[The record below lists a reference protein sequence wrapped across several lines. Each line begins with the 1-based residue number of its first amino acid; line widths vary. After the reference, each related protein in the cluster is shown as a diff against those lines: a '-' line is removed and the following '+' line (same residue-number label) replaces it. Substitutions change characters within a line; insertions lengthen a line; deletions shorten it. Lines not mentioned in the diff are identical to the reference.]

1 MPAPESEDEALAHLT
16 PRPCGAYTASLPG
29 ARRTARRTAPTCSR
43 STEAAASACCVPG
56 SGPPGLLPD
65 TTVVLDLALKRLP
78 WGREAA
84 LLLDAVVRGRA
95 RGFIAAHAVTTV
107 YYVVEKGAGR
117 TAAVTA
123 VGDVLSILE
132 VVPLGEAEFHR
143 ALALGL
149 KDFADAVHVAA
160 CLRAGADYLVTR
172 SRKDFRGGGVT
183 IRTPGEVLALLP
195 P

>member
-1 MPAPESEDEALAHLT
+1 MPAARPALAPL
-16 PRPCGAYTASLPG
+16 
-29 ARRTARRTAPTCSR
+29 
-43 STEAAASACCVPG
+43 
-56 SGPPGLLPD
+56 GLLLD
-65 TTVVLDLALKRLP
+65 TKVVLDLALKRPP

-95 RGFIAAHAVTTV
+95 RGFIAAHAITTV
-107 YYVVEKGAGR
+107 YYVVEKEAGR

-149 KDFADAVHVAA
+149 KDFEDAVQVAA
-160 CLRAGADYLVTR
+160 CLAADADYLVTR
-172 SRKDFRGGGVT
+172 NGKDFKGGGVT
-183 IRTPGEVLALLP
+183 IRTPGEVLAILP